1 MTPYIIMLTRRIVQ
15 TSVVSKCTK
24 KLIHSITPPPH
35 NNGNDHDYMTKVVM
49 GAACTGGTIGAG
61 YGSYNGYLLNRHKS
75 YTNCAIE
82 TTLSCFIGAA
92 VGIGGGVTLCY
103 ISPIVFPLIC
113 LGMPVAGGAVMV
125 KYFDEN
131 FKNM

>member
-1 MTPYIIMLTRRIVQ
+1 M
-15 TSVVSKCTK
+15 
-24 KLIHSITPPPH
+24 PPH
-35 NNGNDHDYMTKVVM
+35 NNGNDHDYMMKIVM

-131 FKNM
+131 SKNM